1 MFAVLRTKYQGY
13 DESGLEKV
21 TLSKYKVHF
30 TCACVI
36 VLSFLEIVLS
46 LWESKEGFG
55 KKEKCTFAKF

>member
-21 TLSKYKVHF
+21 TLSKEKVHF
-30 TCACVI
+30 ACACVI

-46 LWESKEGFG
+46 L
-55 KKEKCTFAKF
+55 